1 MSTSGRNEGGKPLED
16 LLEGAGKDFLDK
28 RRFERLDVETTIDLI
43 PLRPE
48 GLQFQRARHARTR
61 NISRGGVGLVLDEPP
76 LEPKWAVRLDLGEKS
91 ALLEIAVRHLH
102 RKEDGLYYL
111 SCQFVRRLDEPT
123 NGN

>member
-1 MSTSGRNEGGKPLED
+1 MTTAGPDDGGKPLEEF
-16 LLEGAGKDFLDK
+16 LEGEGKDFLDQ
-28 RRFERLDVETTIDLI
+28 RRYERREVETTIDLI

-48 GLQFQRARHARTR
+48 GLQFQRTKHARTR
-61 NISRGGVGLVLDEPP
+61 NISRGGVGLVLEEPP
-76 LEPKWAVRLDLGEKS
+76 LEPKWAVRLDLGKTS

-111 SCQFVRRLDEPT
+111 SCQFVRRLDGPT